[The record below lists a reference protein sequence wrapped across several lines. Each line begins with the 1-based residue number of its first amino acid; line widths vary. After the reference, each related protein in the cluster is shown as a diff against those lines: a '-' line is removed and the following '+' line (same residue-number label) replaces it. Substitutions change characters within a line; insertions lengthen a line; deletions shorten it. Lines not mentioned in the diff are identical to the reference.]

1 MLYFHNLKEKKK
13 DKKKTH
19 AYSYKATF
27 YVSNRV
33 EGIRN
38 YIFSVMCLSNI
49 FRVLESNKA

>member
-1 MLYFHNLKEKKK
+1 MLYFHNLKEKKN
-13 DKKKTH
+13 KKKTH

-27 YVSNRV
+27 DVSNRV

>member
-1 MLYFHNLKEKKK
+1 MVYFHNLKEKKK

-27 YVSNRV
+27 YVSNRI
-33 EGIRN
+33 ERIRN